1 MPTSLVS
8 CYGDKP
14 QSLTSIIEKVQSL
27 VLHSLKDAF
36 QPYKPEQVHATIIG
50 METVNVDNMLYSKWC
65 IENQIRVFPVN
76 WKKLSRFLIKEI
88 PSVTIQMGGYER
100 DVDYG
105 FESRGESPYM
115 QSFSIHANR
124 VVINGWPVT
133 ATPEGYQSSQALYH
147 WRKQFQQYQL
157 CHKWNADGYQDNDF
171 FMVLGTIKKQLNK
184 NKLGS
189 LLQEARGLLTKES
202 IIFTLSPK
210 LLSLVHYQDTELPME
225 STRVFPLHL
234 KTLRDFQHWV

>member
-14 QSLTSIIEKVQSL
+14 QALTTIIQKIQSL
-27 VLHSLKDAF
+27 VIHSLKDTF

-50 METVNVDNMLYSKWC
+50 METVNVDNKLYSKWC
-65 IENQIRVFPVN
+65 IENQIRVDPVD
-76 WKKLSRFLIKEI
+76 WKKLSGFLIKEI
-88 PSVTIQMGGYER
+88 PPVTIQIGGYES

-105 FESRGESPYM
+105 FESRGASPYLR
-115 QSFSIHANR
+115 SFSIHANR

-147 WRKQFQQYQL
+147 WRKQFQHYQL

-184 NKLGS
+184 NRLGS
-189 LLQEARGLLTKES
+189 LLQEARDLLTKES

-210 LLSLVHYQDTELPME
+210 LLALVHYQDTELPLE
-225 STRVFPLHL
+225 STRVFPLHS
-234 KTLRDFQHWV
+234 KNLRDFQHWV